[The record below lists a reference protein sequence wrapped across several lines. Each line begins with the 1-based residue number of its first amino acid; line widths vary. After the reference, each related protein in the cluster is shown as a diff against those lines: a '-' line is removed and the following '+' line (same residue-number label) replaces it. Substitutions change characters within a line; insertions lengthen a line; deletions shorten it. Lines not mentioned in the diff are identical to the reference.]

1 MPRVYISIGS
11 NIDRENNIRGAVRML
26 RQRYG
31 TLTLSRVYETP
42 AEGFDGEA
50 FYNLVAGLDTD
61 EPVERVRQAL
71 ANIETAHGR
80 NRGGARFS
88 ARTLDLDL
96 LLYDDLVR
104 HADSVDIPRG
114 EITIRLR
121 SRATHRAC
129 ARIES
134 PRRRGDGLGGWG
146 EKFPGRGDVRRVA
159 KKLWN
164 GKHRLHHHP
173 TTAVHHQHPTGDE
186 LGVAY
191 QKQRRARHPRACP
204 SV

>member
-114 EITIRLR
+114 EITQYAFVLGPLAELAPDLKHPETGERLR
-121 SRATHRAC
+121 AMWDKFTG
-129 ARIES
+129 
-134 PRRRGDGLGGWG
+134 RRDLR
-146 EKFPGRGDVRRVA
+146 PVA
-159 KKLWN
+159 LKL
-164 GKHRLHHHP
+164 
-173 TTAVHHQHPTGDE
+173 D
-186 LGVAY
+186 
-191 QKQRRARHPRACP
+191 
-204 SV
+204 